1 MRSFLGLP
9 QLNQLNQHKLFLPRG
24 FPPYLKR
31 GNSYI
36 TFFFFE
42 DRVSSNPSWSQ
53 TFVAKDK
60 LALQILPFLL
70 SEILEL
76 QAHITILDLS
86 GPVGGAQGCLHARQA
101 LCKLGYIP
109 SPILNFVF

>member
-1 MRSFLGLP
+1 MRSALGLP
-9 QLNQLNQHKLFLPRG
+9 QFNQHKLFLLRG
-24 FPPYLKR
+24 FPFPPCLKR

-36 TFFFFE
+36 TFFFK
-42 DRVSSNPSWSQ
+42 DRVSSKPSWSQ

-70 SEILEL
+70 SEILKL